1 MRVNFL
7 SWHRFL
13 SAISTK
19 KWWATEK
26 TIAYFVADH
35 CVPIHLEVAAAG
47 LTWKG
52 QQMLDSCCNTTKMRS
67 LGHSSPPPPQSQSP
81 IPKIQTPV
89 DTEPSPFPSYTP
101 MYTKGHSQFTDRA
114 TRRDETDSFLGLLLA
129 GFIFGMGSRPGHKI
143 SMTC

>member
-1 MRVNFL
+1 VPESSNATVAKRKYVCRKHMRVNFL

-67 LGHSSPPPPQSQSP
+67 LGHSSLPPLPVSVPNPQNPDSS
-81 IPKIQTPV
+81 
-89 DTEPSPFPSYTP
+89 
-101 MYTKGHSQFTDRA
+101 GH
-114 TRRDETDSFLGLLLA
+114 
-129 GFIFGMGSRPGHKI
+129 
-143 SMTC
+143 